1 MSILDPFERLARLLP
16 PIEIDV
22 RLPLWLSIAVIVV
35 LSAFCWAILI
45 SIVLALRAML

>member
-1 MSILDPFERLARLLP
+1 MSILGPFERLVRLLP
-16 PIEIDV
+16 PIEIDG

-45 SIVLALRAML
+45 SIVVALRALL